1 MDSKMRSALTTYWQ
15 AIGNDGFLAPGEQ
28 KSYRKKMEKGNR
40 PREKD
45 KKRFTDGLDR
55 MELFFEMIK
64 NGNKPLMWS
73 NLNI

>member
-1 MDSKMRSALTTYWQ
+1 MK
-15 AIGNDGFLAPGEQ
+15 
-28 KSYRKKMEKGNR
+28 KGNR

-64 NGNKPLMWS
+64 NGNKQPKIES
-73 NLNI
+73 F